1 MTATG
6 RPTPGQTAEFLA
18 GSTPLR
24 VATITD
30 GQFLKRVGS
39 EIQSAAAGGSV
50 SLLFGDGS
58 TGSGTIVNTT
68 LITDA
73 YYGDLTIPVGVVL
86 KTAGFRL
93 FVKGTL
99 TLNGAI
105 RNNGVDGIVGS
116 AGQAGAPAGTLAGG
130 TIGGSGGN
138 PSTPGT
144 DQANKGVGGGG
155 GSGGNASNSAG
166 SIGGTVF
173 LPATNEGETGILG

>member
-1 MTATG
+1 MLLLSSAGLHRLYTAIRT
-6 RPTPGQTAEFLA
+6 RPHQKGGPRAGGGKMIRNQSQTAEFLA

-73 YYGDLTIPVGVVL
+73 PH
-86 KTAGFRL
+86 
-93 FVKGTL
+93 
-99 TLNGAI
+99 
-105 RNNGVDGIVGS
+105 
-116 AGQAGAPAGTLAGG
+116 
-130 TIGGSGGN
+130 
-138 PSTPGT
+138 
-144 DQANKGVGGGG
+144 
-155 GSGGNASNSAG
+155 
-166 SIGGTVF
+166 
-173 LPATNEGETGILG
+173 